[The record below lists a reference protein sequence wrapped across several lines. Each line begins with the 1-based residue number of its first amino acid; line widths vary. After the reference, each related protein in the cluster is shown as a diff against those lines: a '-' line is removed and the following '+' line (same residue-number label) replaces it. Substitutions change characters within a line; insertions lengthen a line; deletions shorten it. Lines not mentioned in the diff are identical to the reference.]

1 MMRKLIS
8 LLITCL
14 AALAFLDDTQAAPS
28 AESNLYMGAP
38 VTLAHY
44 MDFKVVH
51 FVINPASYLY
61 QEEIVTVVRIAILPF
76 KCVPILIP

>member
-1 MMRKLIS
+1 MMRKLVS

-38 VTLAHY
+38 VTLVEAP
-44 MDFKVVH
+44 
-51 FVINPASYLY
+51 NGA
-61 QEEIVTVVRIAILPF
+61 IANKKDP
-76 KCVPILIP
+76 